1 MCGLC
6 GVLGG
11 DSHWSESASAPDV
24 FANRRATV
32 THRHE
37 RLRRAALAN
46 TVLDHYGMTLRDW
59 QGASYVLATRTG
71 RTRDA
76 TSMLTP
82 SCSPTGSALQTKW
95 TSVTGRSTA
104 TASAQTVR
112 CAA

>member
-11 DSHWSESASAPDV
+11 DTHWSESASAPDV

-46 TVLDHYGMTLRDW
+46 VVLDHYGMSLRDW

-71 RTRDA
+71 RTRVIDNLA
-76 TSMLTP
+76 TLWP
-82 SCSPTGSALQTKW
+82 AANELAGRVCDPLDDNLIAALD
-95 TSVTGRSTA
+95 GAR
-104 TASAQTVR
+104 R
-112 CAA
+112 R

>member
-11 DSHWSESASAPDV
+11 DTHWSESASAPDV

-46 TVLDHYGMTLRDW
+46 VVLDHYGMSLRDW

-71 RTRDA
+71 RTRVIDNLATLWPAANDLAGRVCDPLDA
-76 TSMLTP
+76 NLIA
-82 SCSPTGSALQTKW
+82 ALQ
-95 TSVTGRSTA
+95 GAR
-104 TASAQTVR
+104 R
-112 CAA
+112 R